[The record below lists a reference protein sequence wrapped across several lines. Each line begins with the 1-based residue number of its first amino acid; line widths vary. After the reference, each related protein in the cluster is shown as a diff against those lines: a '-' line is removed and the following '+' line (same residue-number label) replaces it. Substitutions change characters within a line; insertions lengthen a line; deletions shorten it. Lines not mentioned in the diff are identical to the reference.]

1 MRADQRVV
9 VGRSSDPQAVTV
21 DAVSGAT
28 VTVMVVN
35 EIVMR
40 AAHTVAVALG
50 LIEDRGN
57 VRPKP
62 AQVRQQPAATAS
74 WSELLGNGAIRR
86 LQLSRGQIDDAS
98 RAARPKA
105 SARPTRRTATSRS
118 SISTAPCST
127 LPRWAAACSATTSTA
142 N

>member
-1 MRADQRVV
+1 KLHAFSARYDGVRADQRVV

-21 DAVSGAT
+21 VAVSGAT

-40 AAHTVAVALG
+40 AAHTVAVSLG

-74 WSELLGNGAIRR
+74 WSE
-86 LQLSRGQIDDAS
+86 
-98 RAARPKA
+98 
-105 SARPTRRTATSRS
+105 
-118 SISTAPCST
+118 
-127 LPRWAAACSATTSTA
+127 
-142 N
+142 